1 MLTKRHFSRQKIS
14 LGCAWR
20 GVSSMDLTDEMKDR
34 GRRNF
39 LKAIV
44 GAPAL
49 AGVGA
54 AAITRG
60 PVRGGPVKAAL
71 IGTGDMGTGH
81 LRQCQKEFI
90 DLKALCDINSTRRRS
105 AAEMLGN

>member
-1 MLTKRHFSRQKIS
+1 
-14 LGCAWR
+14 
-20 GVSSMDLTDEMKDR
+20 MDLSDELKDR

-39 LKAIV
+39 LKAMA

-49 AGVGA
+49 AALGA

-60 PVRGGPVKAAL
+60 PVKGGPVKAAL

-81 LRQCQKEFI
+81 LRQCQKEFT
-90 DLKALCDINSTRRRS
+90 DLKALCDINPKRRQAGSDLLVKAGWPAPKQYDDWR
-105 AAEMLGN
+105 EMLEKEDL